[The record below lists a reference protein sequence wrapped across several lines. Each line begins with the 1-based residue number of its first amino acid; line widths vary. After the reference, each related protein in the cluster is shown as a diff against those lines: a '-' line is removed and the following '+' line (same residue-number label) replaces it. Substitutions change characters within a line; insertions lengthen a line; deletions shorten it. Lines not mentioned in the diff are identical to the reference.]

1 MTTRGRGSASPL
13 NLGQDWLQL
22 RRPVVAPPEDL
33 DRLLCGVL
41 VGCSTLR
48 FLRRVVLY
56 RARAES
62 SWNKEAEELY
72 LVSTYA
78 DESESEGEGEDGG
91 GGDGEGGQVDT
102 SSWRVLSQVIRR
114 AQEDKHRSTRG
125 GGGGGGGAGGKGAGS
140 QHGKDTP
147 VTSVTNAAVDSAA
160 SARAFLAFAGFAP
173 VPGSAVEA
181 RGRRYRTLD
190 GGNFLIDLVRER
202 KEVDGGGRGAGAGAG
217 AGAGGEFVWGGWQS
231 WQMDGWSGP
240 LTEKSRKGMEDALL
254 RVVSDL
260 SPALG

>member
-1 MTTRGRGSASPL
+1 MLPHMTSRGRGAASPL

-72 LVSTYA
+72 LVSTYV
-78 DESESEGEGEDGG
+78 DESDGEGESEGEGK
-91 GGDGEGGQVDT
+91 GGQVDT

-125 GGGGGGGAGGKGAGS
+125 GGGGGGGGGGAGGKGAGS

-147 VTSVTNAAVDSAA
+147 VTSVTDAAVDSAA
-160 SARAFLAFAGFAP
+160 SARAFLTFAGFAP

-181 RGRRYRTLD
+181 RGRRYRTMD

-202 KEVDGGGRGAGAGAG
+202 KEVDGGGRGAGG
-217 AGAGGEFVWGGWQS
+217 GAGGECVWGGWQS
-231 WQMDGWSGP
+231 WQMDAWSGP
-240 LTEKSRKGMEDALL
+240 LTEKSRKAMEDALL